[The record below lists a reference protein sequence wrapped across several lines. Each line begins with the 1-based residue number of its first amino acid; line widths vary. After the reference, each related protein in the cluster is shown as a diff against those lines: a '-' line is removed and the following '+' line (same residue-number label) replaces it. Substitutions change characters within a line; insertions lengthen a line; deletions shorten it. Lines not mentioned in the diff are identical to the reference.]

1 MTAPEIETVFRN
13 HYRNR
18 FQEVGL
24 FGFSPGEGIFDVFI
38 IAPHRRIFKG
48 FEIKISHS
56 DFLREKKEARE
67 RYFRWG
73 DGTHLGEKKGERYLR
88 YCHLF
93 YYVCP
98 EGIIQPEEVDS
109 PAGLLW
115 VSPKKSTGYLYSYF
129 SVKKRPKRNPGP
141 DAELCHKIL
150 FLFAARTKT
159 RAGDYF

>member
-1 MTAPEIETVFRN
+1 MTAADIKNVFRK
-13 HYRNR
+13 HYQGR
-18 FQEVGL
+18 FNEVGL
-24 FGFSPGEGIFDVFI
+24 FEFSPGSPIFDVFM

-48 FEIKISHS
+48 FEIKVSHS
-56 DFLREKKEARE
+56 DFLREKREVERGGYWFGEVHPAR
-67 RYFRWG
+67 R
-73 DGTHLGEKKGERYLR
+73 KCERYLK

-98 EGIIQPEEVDS
+98 EGIIQPREVDD

-115 VSPKKSTGYLYSYF
+115 INPNSYF
-129 SVKKRPKRNPGP
+129 SLKKRPKRNPGP
-141 DAELCHKIL
+141 DAELSQKIL

>member
-1 MTAPEIETVFRN
+1 MNSAEIKEVFRK
-13 HYRNR
+13 HYHDRLN
-18 FQEVGL
+18 EVGL
-24 FGFSPGEGIFDVFI
+24 FEFSPGSPIFDVFM

-48 FEIKISHS
+48 FEIKVSHS
-56 DFLREKKEARE
+56 DFLREKREVERGGYWFGEVHPAR
-67 RYFRWG
+67 RKC
-73 DGTHLGEKKGERYLR
+73 DRYLK

-98 EGIIQPEEVDS
+98 EGIIQPSEIED

-115 VSPKKSTGYLYSYF
+115 VRSGQEYQYSHF

-141 DAELCHKIL
+141 NVELSQKIL
-150 FLFAARTKT
+150 FLFAARAKT